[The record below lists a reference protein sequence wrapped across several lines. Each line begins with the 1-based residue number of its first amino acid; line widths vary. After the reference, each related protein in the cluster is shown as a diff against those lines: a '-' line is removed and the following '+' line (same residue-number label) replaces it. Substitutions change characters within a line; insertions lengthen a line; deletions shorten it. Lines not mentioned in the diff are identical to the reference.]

1 MNTSNHQIISNEKVY
16 FFHDQQRVWLL
27 VCWVFI
33 TFGCLPEEQRL
44 TSVPAIEVDIASDT
58 ELKLSEYFENFR
70 MLKLP
75 TDTLMGKIENIKC
88 ENNKIYISDG
98 LTLFAFSEEGELAL
112 CLEKRGEAPDEYSGI
127 SDFVIDGEN
136 IIILDRNQQ
145 KTITYDH
152 SGNSISTFH
161 LKYYAQAISPI
172 VNNTFFYITDL
183 IQVTNCIGLK
193 IGKKIPHF

>member
-1 MNTSNHQIISNEKVY
+1 MRKSI

-44 TSVPAIEVDIASDT
+44 TSVPAIRVSVGSLSIRKFSKYSDNFNSV
-58 ELKLSEYFENFR
+58 SEA
-70 MLKLP
+70 MS
-75 TDTLMGKIENIKC
+75 TSMGKIENIKC

-136 IIILDRNQQ
+136 IIILTGIN
-145 KTITYDH
+145 
-152 SGNSISTFH
+152 
-161 LKYYAQAISPI
+161 
-172 VNNTFFYITDL
+172 
-183 IQVTNCIGLK
+183 
-193 IGKKIPHF
+193 KKQ

>member
-1 MNTSNHQIISNEKVY
+1 MRKSI

-75 TDTLMGKIENIKC
+75 TDTLMGEIENIKC

>member
-1 MNTSNHQIISNEKVY
+1 MINRESGSLFVGSLSHSVA
-16 FFHDQQRVWLL
+16 FL
-27 VCWVFI
+27 
-33 TFGCLPEEQRL
+33 EEQRL

-136 IIILDRNQQ
+136 INNIGQE
-145 KTITYDH
+145 IT
-152 SGNSISTFH
+152 
-161 LKYYAQAISPI
+161 K
-172 VNNTFFYITDL
+172 NNN
-183 IQVTNCIGLK
+183 V
-193 IGKKIPHF
+193 

>member
-1 MNTSNHQIISNEKVY
+1 MRKSI

-112 CLEKRGEAPDEYSGI
+112 CLEKRGEAPDE
-127 SDFVIDGEN
+127 
-136 IIILDRNQQ
+136 
-145 KTITYDH
+145 
-152 SGNSISTFH
+152 
-161 LKYYAQAISPI
+161 
-172 VNNTFFYITDL
+172 
-183 IQVTNCIGLK
+183 
-193 IGKKIPHF
+193 

>member
-1 MNTSNHQIISNEKVY
+1 MRKSI

-75 TDTLMGKIENIKC
+75 TDTLMAGTDVSLCSSGRQPNVIKTQQTR
-88 ENNKIYISDG
+88 SQ
-98 LTLFAFSEEGELAL
+98 TL
-112 CLEKRGEAPDEYSGI
+112 C
-127 SDFVIDGEN
+127 
-136 IIILDRNQQ
+136 
-145 KTITYDH
+145 
-152 SGNSISTFH
+152 
-161 LKYYAQAISPI
+161 
-172 VNNTFFYITDL
+172 
-183 IQVTNCIGLK
+183 
-193 IGKKIPHF
+193 